1 MPAGTLLSEF
11 SPTLALPP
19 MSDSDAPRPS
29 RFRRALSAVGRAAL
43 LPVRG
48 ASYVVRAGQAHQH
61 FFLPVLNGALGDQLA
76 ARFDPRAIQMSFRRG
91 GQDVAVADLRL
102 TGPRQKTVVYVHG
115 LMGDELIWQTGFQD
129 PPGTRR
135 YGPRL
140 AEETHTRAL
149 YLRFNS
155 GLHLSENGRELS
167 RLLTAL
173 VETHPDAIGELVL
186 VGHSMGGLIIRS
198 AGHYAS
204 HAASLNEELRM
215 RNEEL
220 PGGTSPGSVPN
231 SSFLTPHS
239 SLSSSEEL
247 PGDASPGSVPNSLFL
262 IPHSSLSEAER
273 AAPWLAHLRSVF
285 LLGTPND
292 GSWLEQNSHFTA
304 RLLERINLFPTRFL
318 SKALNQRSNG
328 IKDLRHSILV
338 DEDWQDVH
346 ANDLTPPRTP
356 VPPLPGVRYHIL
368 VGAWLR
374 TSRPA
379 ALREYFGDG
388 LVGKGSA
395 HGHTTFGDEAAL
407 PAGASVRTAV
417 FSQQHHGGLL
427 THPEVFQYLKQ
438 WA

>member
-1 MPAGTLLSEF
+1 
-11 SPTLALPP
+11 
-19 MSDSDAPRPS
+19 MSDFDPKPPS
-29 RFRRALSAVGRAAL
+29 RFRRALGAVGRAAL

-76 ARFDPRAIQMSFRRG
+76 ARFDPRAIRMSFRRG

-102 TGPRQKTVVYVHG
+102 TEPHQKTVVYVHG

-129 PPGTRR
+129 APGSRR

-140 AEETHTRAL
+140 AEETRSRAL

-155 GLHLSENGRELS
+155 GLHLSENGRELN
-167 RLLTAL
+167 RLLTEL
-173 VETHPDAIGELVL
+173 VETYPDAIGELVL

-198 AGHYAS
+198 AGYYGQLEVKS
-204 HAASLNEELRM
+204 EELRV
-215 RNEEL
+215 ETEDTAVA
-220 PGGTSPGSVPN
+220 PGQNQLLTPN
-231 SSFLTPHS
+231 SQLLTEPT
-239 SLSSSEEL
+239 
-247 PGDASPGSVPNSLFL
+247 
-262 IPHSSLSEAER
+262 
-273 AAPWLAHLRSVF
+273 PWLAHLRSIF
-285 LLGTPND
+285 LIGTPND

-328 IKDLRHSILV
+328 IKDLRYSILV
-338 DEDWQDVH
+338 DEDWQDAH
-346 ANDLTPPRTP
+346 ANDFTPPRTP
-356 VPPLPGVRYHIL
+356 VPPLPGVQYHIL
-368 VGAWLR
+368 MGSWLR
-374 TSRPA
+374 ATRPS

-388 LVGKGSA
+388 LVSHSSA
-395 HGHTTFGDEAAL
+395 RGHATFGDEAAL